1 MAERRDVLERLA
13 EEHGPAS
20 VRHIFYAAVVAQL
33 SGITKDQ
40 AGYNKVQTQVLN
52 LRRSGRIPYDQITDS
67 TRWMRKSPSFDS
79 WQEAVE
85 RTAAMYRRN
94 LWSSSLDRV
103 EVWAESD
110 SIAGVIHQVTN
121 RWDVPLM
128 VCRGQAS
135 ETFAHS
141 AAEAWAQSPK
151 RPVVLYVGDHDPHGL
166 DIEESLQEKLR
177 RFHYAPEHIEWTRIG
192 ITAEQVVSMDLPTTK
207 PKLTNRKKP
216 YPFDWAAEA
225 EALPAVLLREL
236 LDSAISRYVDHDQL
250 EVLRAAEAAERQSLL
265 ALARREVPR

>member
-1 MAERRDVLERLA
+1 MEERREVLVQLA

-20 VRHIFYAAVVAQL
+20 VRHIFYAAVVAHL
-33 SGITKDQ
+33 EGITKDKS
-40 AGYNKVQTQVLN
+40 GYNKVQTQVLN
-52 LRRSGRIPYDQITDS
+52 LRRSGRIPYQQITDS

-94 LWSSSLDRV
+94 LWSTSMDRV

-135 ETFAHS
+135 ETFAHN
-141 AAEAWAQSPK
+141 AADAWAQSPK

-166 DIEESLQEKLR
+166 DIEEALQEKLG
-177 RFHYAPEHIEWTRIG
+177 RFHYAPEDIEWHRVG
-192 ITAEQVVSMDLPTTK
+192 ITAEQVTTMDLPTTK
-207 PKLTNRKKP
+207 PKLKGRKKP
-216 YPFDWAAEA
+216 YAFTWAAEA
-225 EALPAVLLREL
+225 EALPAALLKEL
-236 LDSAISRYVDHDQL
+236 LDDAIAQYVDHDQL
-250 EVLRAAEAAERQSLL
+250 EVLRTVEREERRSLL
-265 ALARREVPR
+265 ELARREVA